1 MSEIKQQNETN
12 QITDGL
18 LADQEPDQLRR
29 EFLKKFGAYTA
40 GTAVGMFILMSA
52 KTSKAQDGSDTGP

>member
-1 MSEIKQQNETN
+1 MSDIKPQNQTN
-12 QITDGL
+12 QPTEGL
-18 LADQEPDQLRR
+18 LSDQEPDQLRR

>member
-1 MSEIKQQNETN
+1 VSDIKPQNETN
-12 QITDGL
+12 QPTEGL
-18 LADQEPDQLRR
+18 LSDQEPDQLRR

>member
-1 MSEIKQQNETN
+1 MSDIKQHESN
-12 QITDGL
+12 QIADGL